1 MTNADST
8 SVFDAALPTLDYDV
22 TTLPA
27 QVYPQLLAAQQ
38 QAPIAV
44 GPFGPEVL
52 SYDLVRSVLCDSRFK
67 TPCGLHLAVQGVTSG
82 PLWDKVVS
90 SLMAMEGHQHQ
101 RIRSLVSKAFT
112 PRAVERL
119 NATIVGMIDDIVE
132 PLSHQGH
139 CDVVTDIARPY
150 PVPIISALLGAPAA
164 DWEQFTRWADDIAK
178 GFGYTFTPDLERE
191 VMRAWGELDDY
202 VDDMI
207 DQRRHT
213 LADDLLSDL
222 IRAEHDDGRLDA
234 EELRMLAGG
243 LLLAGTETTR
253 NQVAASIDVL
263 LDHPDQWE
271 LLSENPDLALA
282 AVDETMR
289 HSPTSST
296 ALRVAAED
304 VELAGVVIPAG
315 TVISAN
321 TAAANR
327 DPAIY
332 DDANRFDI
340 TRQGLPPILTFG
352 AGVHYCLGANLARV
366 EIAEALKAV
375 THRISNPRR
384 NGPAPW
390 KPLDGLGG
398 PISLPIA
405 FDT

>member
-1 MTNADST
+1 
-8 SVFDAALPTLDYDV
+8 
-22 TTLPA
+22 
-27 QVYPQLLAAQQ
+27 
-38 QAPIAV
+38 
-44 GPFGPEVL
+44 
-52 SYDLVRSVLCDSRFK
+52 
-67 TPCGLHLAVQGVTSG
+67 
-82 PLWDKVVS
+82 
-90 SLMAMEGHQHQ
+90 MAMEGHQHQ

-119 NATIVGMIDDIVE
+119 NATIVGIIDDIVE

-178 GFGYTFTPDLERE
+178 GFGYTFTPDLERD

-390 KPLDGLGG
+390 KPLVGLGG